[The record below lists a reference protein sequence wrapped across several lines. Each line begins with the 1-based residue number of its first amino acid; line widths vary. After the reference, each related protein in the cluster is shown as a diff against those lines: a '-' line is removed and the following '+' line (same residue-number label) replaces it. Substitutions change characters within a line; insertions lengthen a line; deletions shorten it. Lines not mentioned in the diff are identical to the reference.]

1 MKFARWIFIIA
12 GIYGFVIITPM
23 FFSEYQI
30 GESFP
35 PAITH
40 PEYFYGFGCV
50 TLACQVLFLF
60 IAINPIKYRLIIIPA
75 ILEKIPAGT
84 TVVILFVQNR
94 IPAMILSSGIIDL
107 ILGLMFIIA
116 FFKAKEKKS
125 EPETI
130 EPAKDFENNQK
141 G

>member
-12 GIYGFVIITPM
+12 GIYGIIIITPM

-30 GESFP
+30 GVDFP

-40 PEYFYGFGCV
+40 PEYYYGFGFV
-50 TLACQVLFLF
+50 TLAWQILFLF
-60 IAINPIKYRLIIIPA
+60 IAINPVKYKLMIIPA

-84 TVVILFVQNR
+84 ALVVLFSQGRVSSLMLSGGVIDIL
-94 IPAMILSSGIIDL
+94 
-107 ILGLMFIIA
+107 LGLMFIVA
-116 FFKAKEKKS
+116 FFKAKEK
-125 EPETI
+125 PEQKEI
-130 EPAKDFENNQK
+130 AKEFESNQE